1 MYFRFCTYYGL
12 QPFPADEWQLVR
24 FARYVANAVTSYDTV
39 AGYLSSIKRLHEL
52 GDFVFPR
59 NTYLLKLELMAIRR
73 ELAHLVKKA
82 PPVTPELLASIFQHM
97 NIQSDQEVAAYTA
110 LVVGFTLFLRK
121 SNLVPDSVDG
131 FNPKEQ
137 LCVEDVK
144 IQNNMVV
151 IEIKWSKTLQN
162 RQKELLLPLVPA
174 KRKLICAVF
183 WLRYVLG
190 RRPWLKA
197 MVKGGGTPVFLGE
210 KWPFDAHY
218 IWIFE

>member
-1 MYFRFCTYYGL
+1 M
-12 QPFPADEWQLVR
+12 
-24 FARYVANAVTSYDTV
+24 
-39 AGYLSSIKRLHEL
+39 
-52 GDFVFPR
+52 FPR

-82 PPVTPELLASIFQHM
+82 PPVTPELLASIFQHV
-97 NIQSDQEVAAYTA
+97 NIQSDHRVAAYTA

-151 IEIKWSKTLQN
+151 VEIKWSKTLQN

-174 KRKLICAVF
+174 KRKVICAVF

-190 RRPWLKA
+190 RRPWLH
-197 MVKGGGTPVFLGE
+197 GLQHGGTNQALTAGICGE
-210 KWPFDAHY
+210 DLHLMGDWRSDAYMEY
-218 IWIFE
+218 IDLTMDRRLSNMVRFVDESDAKLDTWLSYKE